1 MTSAPAAA
9 NRGACAFDV
18 PPPAEKSAMS
28 MPERSSVRSTS
39 STDDVRPCHG
49 SVVPAERA
57 DAK

>member
-1 MTSAPAAA
+1 MTTAPAAA

-18 PPPAEKSAMS
+18 APPAENSATS
-28 MPERSSVRSTS
+28 MPDRSAVATS
-39 STDDVRPCHG
+39 STTTSAPRHG